1 MIWKVKAVRSPTLST
16 KKDPRYVLID
26 KDTGEIVDDCQGYG
40 FKTEKKAY
48 ACWAYQNRD
57 KKLERKIKRWL
68 KSHKDFVRKLDY
80 LAFDIVKSGF
90 DFGIEDVENLLYEE
104 DIKVDFPVKD
114 LYYIWKRGN

>member
-16 KKDPRYVLID
+16 KKDSRYVLID

-68 KSHKDFVRKLDY
+68 KSHKDFARKLDH

-90 DFGIEDVENLLYEE
+90 EFGIEDVENFLYEE

>member
-26 KDTGEIVDDCQGYG
+26 KDTGEIVDD
-40 FKTEKKAY
+40 
-48 ACWAYQNRD
+48 WAYQNRD